1 MMRTYKDEVSAGSAS
16 VYVWESGDRAYM
28 TAAHVLLFVGYGNGN
43 KHKDSKEIYAIRRN
57 GRQI

>member
-28 TAAHVLLFVGYGNGN
+28 TAAHVLLFVGYDN
-43 KHKDSKEIYAIRRN
+43 
-57 GRQI
+57 RQ